1 MFENSECH
9 IDSSFSTLGNTSNYL
24 VNNLVNPLQ
33 ADWTGFNSQKLL
45 TLAGETLI
53 NLWQNQTNPT
63 QALVH
68 TAASI
73 FNPNFAPNAQVA
85 FGEAFDVSK
94 AQALG
99 ADILGGI
106 YGVLPDVKFLSNSE
120 MNGALGAYA
129 KSTNTIYLNSVFLTQ
144 NASNPTAIGK
154 VLVEETE
161 HFLNVYAS
169 PIDSPGD
176 EGDILARLTNNEK
189 IFNEALKALNSVIG
203 SRGNDILTG
212 DSFNNSLNANSGN
225 DVFDAYGSGLL
236 ERDDLLGGLGSDR
249 FILGDANN
257 TYYARSGNCD
267 LAAIADFR
275 VGEDTIQLR
284 RLSNCAISSN
294 QAYGYRLSTVGKN
307 TEIRLDNNELIA
319 ILNGVT
325 GLDLTSSAFQFVGTV
340 PPPDYAGNSTSTA
353 SNIGILNTS
362 RSFSDWVGAAD
373 TNDYYRFCVG
383 SESNFSLSLTGLS
396 ADADV
401 QLLDD
406 LGNVI
411 TSSTNNGSSSES
423 IIRQL
428 SAGTYFA
435 RVYPFS
441 SANTNCNLSLTANP
455 IPNISFSSFNVFDA
469 AGDSTI
475 NSVFQGGAIELNY
488 GLSNVTCLSS
498 VRLEAL
504 RNGSTINLGTWT
516 GASLSNSL
524 INLANFSSLTG
535 GDYQFRAVARTT
547 SGQDFFSSSQSMKIL
562 SWSQSSN
569 TTYGTFAGETLNYSG
584 GLGTGAVVVGR
595 GGTDT
600 LNLCGIC
607 CSNVIGINGVSLGYF
622 NPFYSTNQAIFR
634 GTSFDYLTLADG
646 REIYFQGIESLRF
659 GDGSTLEMQVRTND
673 TYFNSQWNLS
683 VSDVGSAWRFTQGA
697 SNVLI
702 SSLDSGVLT
711 AAGKSGSVVDIS
723 TNRLITDP
731 TDDDNT
737 NTPGHGHQA
746 ISIMSSTANNG
757 SGIAGINWNSS
768 VYVNDV
774 YHGVDLQQAIRDTIA
789 YARARNQRVVFQGGI
804 QGEYWLKNGGT
815 QAQLEQL
822 IRDNSDIAIFAIAAG
837 NGGIDIDNSNMD
849 DYNVKQ
855 GYSGGVARLQT
866 TYSNVMSVGAL
877 QRSGQSTVNGLAN
890 ATSVNRASYSN
901 FGSSLTLMAATDSP
915 AMKPD
920 GSVNFMF
927 SGTSAAN
934 PNMAGIASLVWS
946 VNSSLNGGQLRQI
959 LIDTAMDLGATGRD
973 NTFGNGL
980 VNADAAVRRALALS
994 RNNQLSNLY
1003 SGRSEFA

>member
-1 MFENSECH
+1 MFENSELH
-9 IDSSFSTLGNTSNYL
+9 IDSSLSTLGNTSNYL
-24 VNNLVNPLQ
+24 GNNSVNPLQ
-33 ADWTGFNSQKLL
+33 ADWTGFNSQRLL
-45 TLAGETLI
+45 TLAGEMLI
-53 NLWQNQTNPT
+53 NVWQNQTNPT
-63 QALVH
+63 QALVY

-73 FNPNFAPNAQVA
+73 FNPNFAANAQVA

-120 MNGALGAYA
+120 MNGAFSAYA
-129 KSTNTIYLNSVFLTQ
+129 KSSNTIYLNSVFLTQ

-154 VLVEETE
+154 VIVEETE
-161 HFLNVYAS
+161 HFLDVYAS

-176 EGDILARLTNNEK
+176 QGDIFARLTNNEK
-189 IFNEALKALNSVIG
+189 ISNEVLKALNSVID

-212 DSFNNSLNANSGN
+212 NSFNNSLNGNSGN
-225 DVFDAYGSGLL
+225 DVLDAYGSDLL

-257 TYYARSGNCD
+257 TYYARSGSRD
-267 LAAIADFR
+267 LAVIADFR
-275 VGEDTIQLR
+275 IGEDTIQLR
-284 RLSNCAISSN
+284 RLSNSVTNSS
-294 QAYGYRLSTVGKN
+294 QAYGDRLNTLRKN

-325 GLDLTSSAFQFVGTV
+325 GLDFTSSAFQFVGTV

-353 SNIGILNTS
+353 YNIGILNTS

-373 TNDYYRFCVG
+373 TNDYYRFCVE
-383 SESNFSLSLTGLS
+383 SQSNFNLSLTGLS

-435 RVYPFS
+435 RVSPFS
-441 SANTNCNLSLTANP
+441 SANTNYNLSLTANP

-475 NSVFQGGAIELNY
+475 NSVFQGGAIQLNY
-488 GLSNVTCLSS
+488 GLSNVTSLSS

-516 GASLSNSL
+516 GGSLSNSL

-600 LNLCGIC
+600 LNLCGISRC
-607 CSNVIGINGVSLGYF
+607 NVTGINGVSLGFF
-622 NPFYSTNQAIFR
+622 NPFCSTSQAIFR

-731 TDDDNT
+731 TDDDNV
-737 NTPGHGHQA
+737 NRPGHGHQA

-774 YHGVDLQQAIRDTIA
+774 YHGVSLQQAIRDTIA

-837 NGGIDIDNSNMD
+837 NGEIDIDNSSVDNSS
-849 DYNVKQ
+849 VKK
-855 GYSGGVARLQT
+855 GFSGGVARLQT

-890 ATSVNRASYSN
+890 ATSVNRAYYSN

-920 GSVNFMF
+920 GSVNLMF
-927 SGTSAAN
+927 DGTSAAN

-973 NTFGNGL
+973 NIFGNGL

>member
-1 MFENSECH
+1 MFENSEFH
-9 IDSSFSTLGNTSNYL
+9 IDSSLSTFGNTSNYL
-24 VNNLVNPLQ
+24 GNNSVNPLQ
-33 ADWTGFNSQKLL
+33 ADWTGFNSQRLL
-45 TLAGETLI
+45 TLAGEMLI
-53 NLWQNQTNPT
+53 NVWQNQTNPT
-63 QALVH
+63 QALVY

-73 FNPNFAPNAQVA
+73 FNPNFAANAQVA
-85 FGEAFDVSK
+85 FGETFDVST
-94 AQALG
+94 QALG

-120 MNGALGAYA
+120 MNGASGAYA
-129 KSTNTIYLNSVFLTQ
+129 KSSNTIYLNSVFLTQ

-154 VLVEETE
+154 VIVEETG
-161 HFLNVYAS
+161 HFLNVYTS
-169 PIDSPGD
+169 HIDSPGD
-176 EGDILARLTNNEK
+176 EGDILARLKNNEK
-189 IFNEALKALNSVIG
+189 ISNEVLKRLKSVIG
-203 SRGNDILTG
+203 NCANDILTG
-212 DSFNNSLNANSGN
+212 NSFNNSLNGNSGN
-225 DVFDAYGSGLL
+225 DVLDAYGSGLL
-236 ERDDLLGGLGSDR
+236 EQDDLLGGLGSDR

-257 TYYARSGNCD
+257 TYYTRSGSCD

-275 VGEDTIQLR
+275 IGEDTIQLR
-284 RLSNCAISSN
+284 RLSNSVTNSS
-294 QAYGYRLSTVGKN
+294 QAYGYRLNTVGKN

-325 GLDLTSSAFQFVGTV
+325 GLDLTSSAFQLVGTV
-340 PPPDYAGNSTSTA
+340 PPPDYAGNSISTA
-353 SNIGILNTS
+353 YNINILNTY

-373 TNDYYRFCVG
+373 TNDYYRFSVE
-383 SESNFSLSLTGLS
+383 SQSNFNLSLTGLS

-428 SAGTYFA
+428 SAGTYLA

-441 SANTNCNLSLTANP
+441 SANTNYNLSLTANP

-475 NSVFQGGAIELNY
+475 NSVFQGGAIQLNY
-488 GLSNVTCLSS
+488 GLSNVTSLSS

-504 RNGSTINLGTWT
+504 KNGSTINLGTWT

-584 GLGTGAVVVGR
+584 GLGTGAVIVGR

-607 CSNVIGINGVSLGYF
+607 RSNVIGINGVSLGYF

-634 GTSFDYLTLADG
+634 GTTFDYLTLADG
-646 REIYFQGIESLRF
+646 REIYIQGIESLRF

-697 SNVLI
+697 NNVLI

-731 TDDDNT
+731 TDDDNYDP
-737 NTPGHGHQA
+737 PGHGHEA

-757 SGIAGINWNSS
+757 SGVAGINWNSS

-774 YHGVDLQQAIRDTIA
+774 YNGVSLQQAIRDTIA

-804 QGEYWLKNGGT
+804 QGENWLTKGGT

-837 NGGIDIDNSNMD
+837 NGGIDIDNSSIL
-849 DYNVKQ
+849 Q
-855 GYSGGVARLQT
+855 RYSGGVARLQT

-877 QRSGQSTVNGLAN
+877 ERSGQSTVNGLAN
-890 ATSVNRASYSN
+890 ATSVNRAYYSN

-920 GSVNFMF
+920 GSVNLMF